1 VAASRQALR
10 LVRQNI
16 GIVGG
21 VNLVAL
27 SAATA
32 SGLSPTTAAVV
43 HNGSTVVAA
52 LNGLRPLLGA
62 DRRRR
67 PTIDSEDTSRG

>member
-1 VAASRQALR
+1 MR

-16 GIVGG
+16 GIVGTT
-21 VNLVAL
+21 NLAAL
-27 SAATA
+27 TVATA
-32 SGLSPTTAAVV
+32 SGLSPTAAAVV

-62 DRRRR
+62 NERR
-67 PTIDSEDTSRG
+67 